1 MAVQQIDIA
10 KKALS
15 ELEYRYEEITQ
26 NMAQNCGTQKKNEE
40 GNLYPQR
47 HIFRKQESWELKS

>member
-26 NMAQNCGTQKKNEE
+26 NMAQNCGTQKK
-40 GNLYPQR
+40 
-47 HIFRKQESWELKS
+47 K